1 MAAVTPRHA
10 SAFTGISL
18 VLVPLRCSTS
28 SGTCEDPQELNQH
41 PQGHPAPRQ
50 VSPVVGKMGLGPHS
64 CEPWEGQGLAG
75 CSQGMLSTGMLS
87 AHLSTAGW
95 RGTSHHCQMRPF
107 PSRHG

>member
-1 MAAVTPRHA
+1 MYRVSGQDQVTGGPKTRSVAAVTPPCA

-50 VSPVVGKMGLGPHS
+50 VSPVRGEMGLGP
-64 CEPWEGQGLAG
+64 PQL
-75 CSQGMLSTGMLS
+75 
-87 AHLSTAGW
+87 
-95 RGTSHHCQMRPF
+95 
-107 PSRHG
+107 